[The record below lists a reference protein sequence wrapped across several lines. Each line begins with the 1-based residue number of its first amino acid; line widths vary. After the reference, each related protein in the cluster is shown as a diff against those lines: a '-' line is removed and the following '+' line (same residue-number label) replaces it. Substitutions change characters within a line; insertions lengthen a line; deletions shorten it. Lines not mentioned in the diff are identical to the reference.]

1 MRLCSITRIG
11 NLLLYPMTYADISSS
26 ISSGGGGCG
35 GWESIVDIVI
45 CYRLDGTAIEIQWK
59 RDLLC
64 HPD

>member
-1 MRLCSITRIG
+1 
-11 NLLLYPMTYADISSS
+11 MTYADISSS